1 MINITIE
8 FEKTNSLNSWHGSN
22 SLIKI
27 ILDTS
32 VIRLNARILN
42 EIDAASDEDFS
53 IPILI
58 KQGEYFSMLTLAKIN
73 QSWEWDE
80 IKSLLPTNVGELTA
94 SLEGLR
100 EINHL
105 IIKVDSV
112 ETSLKKNSP
121 ILPNTQYPQII
132 SCKVSNSQNV
142 NSIECPPKIG
152 VILRQWEAFEYSQKC
167 IDDLIKTGYPNLE
180 LYLIDDASI
189 DNSYL
194 KLKLLFPAIRV
205 IRFLDRQEYTRC
217 LNAGAEVAIKNGCD
231 YVFFTNNDTRG
242 FNSETNYDFFSNLLH
257 EFHANNKLGLVCPKV
272 MDWSGAEIEIRTS
285 MKLGLVFDIAT
296 EAYLIPSALW
306 KKINGFDL
314 SLIRYCEDIMILQ
327 RIKKIGYQ
335 VVVCPHSKFSH
346 FGMGS
351 SVRQVVIPT
360 YYRVRNGMLVL
371 KNTIPFFK
379 KDFYKYLLKWLR
391 PHWLAIKTEL
401 LKGWFLRA
409 ASRFI
414 SLLIGLLVGC
424 ISSYSQ
430 SKDWQCTRDILTNRP
445 IAHLNI
451 DRFFEKRYKKQ

>member
-1 MINITIE
+1 
-8 FEKTNSLNSWHGSN
+8 
-22 SLIKI
+22 
-27 ILDTS
+27 
-32 VIRLNARILN
+32 
-42 EIDAASDEDFS
+42 
-53 IPILI
+53 
-58 KQGEYFSMLTLAKIN
+58 
-73 QSWEWDE
+73 
-80 IKSLLPTNVGELTA
+80 
-94 SLEGLR
+94 
-100 EINHL
+100 
-105 IIKVDSV
+105 
-112 ETSLKKNSP
+112 
-121 ILPNTQYPQII
+121 
-132 SCKVSNSQNV
+132 
-142 NSIECPPKIG
+142 
-152 VILRQWEAFEYSQKC
+152 
-167 IDDLIKTGYPNLE
+167 
-180 LYLIDDASI
+180 
-189 DNSYL
+189 
-194 KLKLLFPAIRV
+194 
-205 IRFLDRQEYTRC
+205 
-217 LNAGAEVAIKNGCD
+217 
-231 YVFFTNNDTRG
+231 
-242 FNSETNYDFFSNLLH
+242 
-257 EFHANNKLGLVCPKV
+257 
-272 MDWSGAEIEIRTS
+272 
-285 MKLGLVFDIAT
+285 
-296 EAYLIPSALW
+296 
-306 KKINGFDL
+306 
-314 SLIRYCEDIMILQ
+314 MILQ